1 MSSQNNSDWEQKFQ
15 ELEAEIHKTTPLT
28 SEESGDAS
36 RKAKKAVAFLKNKFE
51 SLPPAGKLTIA
62 IVTVL
67 VAFSILSTILKVVT
81 SLLSIA
87 FVAVIAYLA
96 YQYTSRQNTDSA
108 KGD

>member
-1 MSSQNNSDWEQKFQ
+1 MSSQTNSEWEKKFQ

-28 SEESGDAS
+28 SEETGDVS
-36 RKAKKAVAFLKNKFE
+36 QKAKKAIAALKNKFD
-51 SLPPAGKLTIA
+51 SLPPAGKLAIA

-81 SLLSIA
+81 SLLGIA
-87 FVAVIAYLA
+87 FVAVIGYLA